1 MDSPGGSVAVRATQ
15 LVKSYVEGP
24 PPALRRVD
32 LTVDQGSFLSVMGP
46 SGSGKSTLLHLI
58 GGLDRPT
65 SGDVVVSGT
74 SLGGL
79 DDNQLTELRR
89 TGMGFVFQAF
99 NLVPVLTTAENVALP
114 AVIAGLAPK
123 SYADRLDEVLALVG
137 LADHR
142 DKLPSQLSGGE
153 QQRVAVARALL
164 LEPPLILADEPTGNL
179 DSSTGRDVLGLLR
192 RAVDTG
198 ATVVMVTHDA
208 GAAANADAVVML
220 RDGSV
225 MGRHELDGTSDHEQR
240 RGEVLSF
247 LATHAG
253 A

>member
-1 MDSPGGSVAVRATQ
+1 MDTPGGGVAVRATQ

-65 SGDVVVSGT
+65 SGDIVVSGT
-74 SLGGL
+74 SLGAL

-123 SYADRLDEVLALVG
+123 AYADRQSRFVDRSRCPRAP
-137 LADHR
+137 
-142 DKLPSQLSGGE
+142 PSS
-153 QQRVAVARALL
+153 
-164 LEPPLILADEPTGNL
+164 
-179 DSSTGRDVLGLLR
+179 
-192 RAVDTG
+192 
-198 ATVVMVTHDA
+198 
-208 GAAANADAVVML
+208 
-220 RDGSV
+220 
-225 MGRHELDGTSDHEQR
+225 GRHGCQR
-240 RGEVLSF
+240 C
-247 LATHAG
+247 
-253 A
+253 